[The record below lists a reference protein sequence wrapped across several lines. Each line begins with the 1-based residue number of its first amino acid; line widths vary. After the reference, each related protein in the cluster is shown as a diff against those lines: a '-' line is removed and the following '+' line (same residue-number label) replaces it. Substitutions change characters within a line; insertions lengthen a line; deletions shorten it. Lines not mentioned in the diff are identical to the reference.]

1 MVPRL
6 GGLQNQGDS
15 GSGVSASM
23 CSGDKP
29 VTTDADVSIWSFAP
43 AGPVAG
49 AGFTAAVRYVAG
61 DEGQRRCHELAMVV
75 DELMAWAADDP
86 VNGCARPEV
95 V

>member
-1 MVPRL
+1 MVRRS
-6 GGLQNQGDS
+6 GGLQHQGDD
-15 GSGVSASM
+15 GSGVSASTR
-23 CSGDKP
+23 SGDKP
-29 VTTDADVSIWSFAP
+29 VTTDVDESTWSFAP
-43 AGPVAG
+43 AGTVAG

-61 DEGQRRCHELAMVV
+61 DEGRRRCHELAMVV